1 MIILMIIILVAWYSI
16 ENKIDKLNNSI
27 SNIEKEITDI
37 KNILNKETVKRIEVC
52 PELKQMDNT

>member
-16 ENKIDKLNNSI
+16 ESKIDKLNNSI